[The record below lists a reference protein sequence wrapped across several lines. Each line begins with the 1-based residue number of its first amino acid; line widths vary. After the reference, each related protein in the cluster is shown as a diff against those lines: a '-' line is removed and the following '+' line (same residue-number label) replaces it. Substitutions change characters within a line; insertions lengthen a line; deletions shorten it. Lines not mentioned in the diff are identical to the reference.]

1 MKILNLIWTV
11 VLLVAMIGLMI
22 FVGWIGIDYLIIADT
37 QKLKALE
44 MVLCFAWLAF
54 TLFLVGF
61 AAMSWSGYRYSKS
74 EMKDAYYAG
83 QQSVLQP
90 LVVTGHGKEM
100 VMGFDPIEQS
110 FEDWFEQNHEA

>member
-74 EMKDAYYAG
+74 EMKAAYYAG
-83 QQSVLQP
+83 RESAGWVHVVRDQEGNMVGSV
-90 LVVTGHGKEM
+90 
-100 VMGFDPIEQS
+100 DPIEQS